1 MKFATISHL
10 MSEENLKFIPRTWFQ
25 GNLIISPELN
35 ISGTPGHVIALKMY
49 PKQLLSYP
57 REDIR
62 RMILEAAISAQKKLD
77 VELFQLGA
85 LTTSVTDGGGWLLK
99 QKGLKGYVTHGD
111 SYTASVTC
119 QTVIKALERY
129 NKKSFD
135 TTLAIVGAYGIIGE
149 AVSKILV
156 PQFKNT
162 FLIGPRKE
170 KLKNLADKINGDFQT
185 TSELN
190 TKTAD
195 VIVTATSHP
204 EALIKPNHLK
214 KNAIVI
220 DVSQPPNLTL
230 EVCKKRPDIVR
241 IDGGYVDFPI
251 NYPIPIPGLPP
262 GKNYACI
269 AEVIMQAKEDE
280 RKNHVG
286 TIDIGYLKKTEEW
299 GKKYGFSLNELT
311 NFGEVL

>member
-1 MKFATISHL
+1 MKFATVSHL
-10 MSEENLKFIPRTWFQ
+10 MNEENLKFIPRSWFQ
-25 GNLIISPELN
+25 GNLIVSPELN
-35 ISGTPGHVIALKMY
+35 ISGTLGHVIALKMY
-49 PKQLLSYP
+49 PKQLLSYQ
-57 REDIR
+57 RENIR
-62 RMILEAAISAQKKLD
+62 QMILDAVIFAQEKLD

-85 LTTSVTDGGGWLLK
+85 LTTSVTDGGEWLIK
-99 QKGLKGYVTHGD
+99 QKEFSTFVTHGD
-111 SYTASVTC
+111 SYTASVAC

-129 NKKSFD
+129 NKSFD

-156 PQFKNT
+156 PKFKHT
-162 FLIGPRKE
+162 FLIGPREE
-170 KLKNLADKINGDFQT
+170 KLKNLADKLDGDFQT
-185 TSELN
+185 TSELE

-220 DVSQPPNLTL
+220 DVSQPPNLTFD
-230 EVCKKRPDIVR
+230 VCKKRPDIVR

-269 AEVIMQAKEDE
+269 AEVIMQAIEDE

-286 TIDIGYLKKTEEW
+286 TIDIDYLEKTEEW
-299 GKKYGFSLNELT
+299 GKKYGFLLNELT